1 MPLLSETG
9 ETLVEG
15 EPERRASPR
24 AGRLGCAVLLALL
37 LFTPFAPFFVP
48 VIAHS
53 GDRWLFIEGAWLSP
67 QEQANGETGVA
78 WLDLSQRVTVRSVQ
92 DPPSSGR
99 WRTTGDYHQRA
110 LQVGAFY
117 YSIEWFRGR
126 SLR

>member
-9 ETLVEG
+9 ETLAEG
-15 EPERRASPR
+15 EPERHASPR

-37 LFTPFAPFFVP
+37 LFAPFTPFFVP
-48 VIAHS
+48 VVAHS

-67 QEQANGETGVA
+67 QEQANGENGVIS
-78 WLDLSQRVTVRSVQ
+78 LDLNQRVAVRSVR
-92 DPPSSGR
+92 DAPAIAR
-99 WRTTGDYHQRA
+99 WRTTGAYHQRA